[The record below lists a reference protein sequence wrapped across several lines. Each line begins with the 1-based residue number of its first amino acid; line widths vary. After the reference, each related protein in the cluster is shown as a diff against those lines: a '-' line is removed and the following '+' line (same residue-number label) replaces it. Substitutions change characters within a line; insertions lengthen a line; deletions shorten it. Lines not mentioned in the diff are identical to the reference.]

1 MGCVPLTRYA
11 PTVPCANM
19 RAHSDI
25 RNILILEKHDELL
38 SCLFVC
44 RLSPLL
50 LPPLSAGC
58 CSFACILM
66 RHSSVSVPTERPG
79 QSVRSR
85 LSSRLLHEVT
95 LFFLTA
101 QDTRVQHRP
110 VVDAQRHVNSE
121 RRFANAKT
129 RMEERECSFPL
140 SPTIYP
146 PGFVLRVNSLRLKTP
161 RPRVC
166 VYVRGFSRAINSF
179 TPVAVCFVLCFL
191 NFVLKKTNGSCSD
204 AQKLLGRFQS
214 LDEFC
219 EITVVRPRNGQH
231 PLKCNFTETYN
242 FIRGRRRERRAK
254 LEGGRRGQSLRRK
267 TLETGIP
274 VLLLYMCL
282 ILLIY
287 IRFFCILVFF
297 IVIKNT
303 FHVEQKPYNQYFL
316 RVAFKFGFVS

>member
-79 QSVRSR
+79 QAVRST

-191 NFVLKKTNGSCSD
+191 NFVLKKTNDSCSD

-231 PLKCNFTETYN
+231 PLKCNFTKTYKLHSGEADGTESET
-242 FIRGRRRERRAK
+242 
-254 LEGGRRGQSLRRK
+254 GGR
-267 TLETGIP
+267 ETRVVAAKENSRNGDTRASFIYVLNITHLYSIFLYIGIFYCNKKHFP
-274 VLLLYMCL
+274 C
-282 ILLIY
+282 
-287 IRFFCILVFF
+287 
-297 IVIKNT
+297 
-303 FHVEQKPYNQYFL
+303 
-316 RVAFKFGFVS
+316 